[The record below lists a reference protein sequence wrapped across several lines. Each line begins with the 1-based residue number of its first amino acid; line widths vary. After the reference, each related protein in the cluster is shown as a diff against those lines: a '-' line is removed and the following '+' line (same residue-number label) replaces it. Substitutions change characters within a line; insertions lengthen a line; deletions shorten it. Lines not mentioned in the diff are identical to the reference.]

1 MQGHLSIVIYKTL
14 KSHFK
19 FARSEYIKSD
29 FFRTIY
35 SVHLSLLLLSR
46 FIAAGIVM

>member
-1 MQGHLSIVIYKTL
+1 MQGHLSYTKHI

-29 FFRTIY
+29 FLRTIY
-35 SVHLSLLLLSR
+35 SVHASFLLLSR
-46 FIAAGIVM
+46 FIAAGIIVT